1 VFSTFVER
9 GDTLNTSEVFLKSY
23 SPASSKQTRMHI
35 DIYSSPETDV
45 WYITGIQPK
54 SSSTDLVD
62 VKKVG
67 ELMFHFGTIKK
78 VPKGM
83 TWNQSQ
89 REI

>member
-1 VFSTFVER
+1 MSIPV
-9 GDTLNTSEVFLKSY
+9 
-23 SPASSKQTRMHI
+23 PSKQECILISIALR
-35 DIYSSPETDV
+35 PETDV
-45 WYITGIQPK
+45 WYIMGIQPK